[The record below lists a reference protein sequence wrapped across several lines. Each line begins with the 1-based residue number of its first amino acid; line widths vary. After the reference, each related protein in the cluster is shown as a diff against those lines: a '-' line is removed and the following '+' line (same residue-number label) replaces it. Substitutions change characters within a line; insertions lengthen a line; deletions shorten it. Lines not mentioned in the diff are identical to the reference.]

1 MTHSFVSSRDGLL
14 QEQVIMIKA
23 SSKKPKF
30 KEDFKKIILNI
41 VLTAYKTCLVLLSS
55 SRIESLILALLM
67 ITKVVVN

>member
-1 MTHSFVSSRDGLL
+1 MTLSFVSSRDGLL

-30 KEDFKKIILNI
+30 KEDLKKIILNI
-41 VLTAYKTCLVLLSS
+41 FLTAYKTCLILLSS
-55 SRIESLILALLM
+55 SRIESLILALLT